1 MYITYKEEIRLVT
14 NSTIMIR
21 DVPKEDRPRERLLN
35 YGAHHLSNQELL
47 AILIGSGTR
56 EESVMDLSNRI
67 LMHFEGVN
75 LLSDA
80 TIEELTAIKGIGPA
94 KGVSILAAIEIGKRI
109 NRYRPQERYVVRSP
123 KDGADYVME
132 EMRGLHQ
139 EHFVVLFLNT
149 KNQIIHRQTIFI
161 GSLNAS
167 IVHPREVYR
176 EAVKRSAASIICAH
190 NHPSGDPSPS
200 QEDIHVTRRL
210 VESGKMIGIEVLDHL
225 VIGDRKYV
233 SLKEKGYI

>member
-1 MYITYKEEIRLVT
+1 MTS
-14 NSTIMIR
+14 STIMIK
-21 DVPKEDRPRERLLN
+21 DVPKEDRPRERLLKI
-35 YGAHHLSNQELL
+35 GASHLSNQELL
-47 AILIGSGTR
+47 AILIGSGTKN
-56 EESVMDLSNRI
+56 ESVMALSNRV
-67 LMHFEGVN
+67 LMHFEGLN
-75 LLSDA
+75 LLKDA
-80 TIEELTAIKGIGPA
+80 TIEELTAIKGIGKA
-94 KGVSILAAIEIGKRI
+94 KGVLLLSALELGKRMSQFKPED
-109 NRYRPQERYVVRSP
+109 RYIIRSP
-123 KDGADYVME
+123 EDGADYIME
-132 EMRGLHQ
+132 EMRSLNQ

-210 VESGKMIGIEVLDHL
+210 VESGKMIGIELLDHL
-225 VIGDRKYV
+225 VIGDRKFI
-233 SLKEKGYI
+233 SLKEKGYL

>member
-1 MYITYKEEIRLVT
+1 MT
-14 NSTIMIR
+14 SSSIMIK
-21 DVPKEDRPRERLLN
+21 DVPKEDRPRERLLKI
-35 YGAHHLSNQELL
+35 GASHLSNQELL
-47 AILIGSGTR
+47 AILIGSGTKN
-56 EESVMDLSNRI
+56 ESVMALSNRV
-67 LMHFEGVN
+67 LMHFEGLN
-75 LLSDA
+75 LLKDA
-80 TIEELTAIKGIGPA
+80 TIEELTAIKGIGKA
-94 KGVSILAAIEIGKRI
+94 KGVLLLSALELGKRMSQFKPED
-109 NRYRPQERYVVRSP
+109 RYIVRSP
-123 KDGADYVME
+123 EDGADYIME
-132 EMRGLHQ
+132 EMRSLNQ

-210 VESGKMIGIEVLDHL
+210 VESGKMIGIELLDHL
-225 VIGDRKYV
+225 VIGDRKFI
-233 SLKEKGYI
+233 SLKEKGYL